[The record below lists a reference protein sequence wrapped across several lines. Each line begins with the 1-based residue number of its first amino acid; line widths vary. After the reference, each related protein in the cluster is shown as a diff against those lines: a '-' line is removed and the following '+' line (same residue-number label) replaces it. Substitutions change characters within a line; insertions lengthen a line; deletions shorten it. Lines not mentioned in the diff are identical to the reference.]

1 MIEREV
7 NDIMDT
13 IAKTKVN
20 DYSKRLLETLI
31 NGVKPALGC
40 TEPVAVGLA
49 VSKAFEEIAGDV
61 EKINVKV
68 SPNIFKNGMGVG
80 IPGTEEIGLVFA
92 AALGVTC
99 GESSLGLEVFRHVN
113 EKAISDAK
121 TLIANEL
128 VQVNLEATKGNFYL
142 EANVETSMGKGI
154 CIIKNTH
161 TNIVY
166 VEVNG
171 EVLYNKDEV
180 SELNSFSNDYLKDI
194 TLLDIREFVESVSF
208 SDIKFLLDGVKL
220 NMDIA
225 KVGLEKKAGLG
236 LGAAM
241 NLLMSEGVMQ
251 KDVINEA
258 RVLTSAA
265 CDARMAGIN
274 MPVMSSAGSGNHG
287 ITAIIPPTV
296 ICEHMGYDDE
306 RLARTLAFSH
316 LTTAYIK
323 VFTGALSPVCGCAV
337 AAGIGASASITWALG
352 GTNEQIGGAVKNMV
366 GTLTGMV
373 CDGAKGGCAFKLST
387 ASSEAIIQAKL
398 AMANVIINDID
409 GIISPEVEETIRN
422 LGRFSDQGMK
432 NADKE
437 IIQIMLKH

>member
-1 MIEREV
+1 M
-7 NDIMDT
+7 NT
-13 IAKTKVN
+13 IINVKTN
-20 DYSKRLLETLI
+20 NYSKELLQTLI

-49 VSKAFEEIAGDV
+49 VAKAFKGIKGE
-61 EKINVKV
+61 VKNIVVRV

-80 IPGTEEIGLVFA
+80 IPGTKEIGLVFA
-92 AALGVTC
+92 SALAITC
-99 GESSLGLEVFRHVN
+99 GDSDLGLEVFRPVN
-113 EKAISDAK
+113 DIATSQAQKLVTDGLISVD
-121 TLIANEL
+121 
-128 VQVNLEATKGNFYL
+128 LEDGKGNFYI
-142 EANVETSMGKGI
+142 EAIVETNLGKGI
-154 CIIKNTH
+154 CIIKDTH
-161 TNIVY
+161 TNIVHL
-166 VEVNG
+166 EVNG
-171 EVLYNKDEV
+171 EVLFTKGNISD
-180 SELNSFSNDYLKDI
+180 SSSNGNEYLKAL
-194 TLLDIREFVESVSF
+194 TLQDIREFVEMIPY
-208 SDIKFLLDGVKL
+208 SDIEFLLEGVKL

-225 KVGLEKKAGLG
+225 KIGLEEKSGPG

-241 NLLMSEGVMQ
+241 NLLMSEGVIQ

-296 ICEHMGYDDE
+296 MCEHMGYSDE
-306 RLARTLAFSH
+306 KLARTLAFSH

-323 VFTGALSPVCGCAV
+323 VFTGGLSPVCGCAV

-352 GTNEQIGGAVKNMV
+352 GTNEQIGGAIKNMV

-409 GIISPEVEETIRN
+409 GIISPEAEKTIRN
-422 LGRFSDQGMK
+422 LGSFSIEGMK
-432 NADKE
+432 NADNE
-437 IIQIMLKH
+437 IIEIMLKH

>member
-1 MIEREV
+1 
-7 NDIMDT
+7 MDT
-13 IAKTKVN
+13 MIKTN
-20 DYSKRLLETLI
+20 NYSKRLLQTLI

-49 VSKAFEEIAGDV
+49 TSKAYEGVKGEVKHIG
-61 EKINVKV
+61 VKV
-68 SPNIFKNGMGVG
+68 SPNIYKNGMGVG
-80 IPGTEEIGLVFA
+80 IPGTKEIGLVFA

-99 GESSLGLEVFRHVN
+99 GDPSLGFEVFRPVSN
-113 EKAISDAK
+113 ETIVEAEK
-121 TLIANEL
+121 LIKENLVSVEL
-128 VQVNLEATKGNFYL
+128 EDKEGNFYIKA
-142 EANVETSMGKGI
+142 EIETDKGRGI
-154 CIIKNTH
+154 CIIRNTH
-161 TNIVY
+161 INIVY
-166 VEVNG
+166 VEANG
-171 EVLYNKDEV
+171 EVLFNKE
-180 SELNSFSNDYLKDI
+180 EETTASFTGNEYLKEI
-194 TLLDIREFVESVSF
+194 SLQDIREFVETVPY
-208 SDIKFLLDGVKL
+208 SDIEFLLEGVRL
-220 NMDIA
+220 NMSIA
-225 KVGLEKKAGLG
+225 KVGLEEKPGPG

-241 NLLMSEGVMQ
+241 NLLMTEGVMQ

-306 RLARTLAFSH
+306 KLARTLAFSH

-323 VFTGALSPVCGCAV
+323 IFTGGLSPVCGCAV
-337 AAGIGASASITWALG
+337 AAGIGASAAITWALG
-352 GTNEQIGGAVKNMV
+352 GTNKQIGGAIKNMV

-398 AMANVIINDID
+398 AMSNIFINDLD
-409 GIISPEVEETIRN
+409 GIINPEAEQTIKN
-422 LGRFSDQGMK
+422 LGSFCTGGME
-432 NADKE
+432 NADHE
-437 IIQIMLKH
+437 IIEIMLKN

>member
-1 MIEREV
+1 M
-7 NDIMDT
+7 NT
-13 IAKTKVN
+13 TAKNKIDN
-20 DYSKRLLETLI
+20 YSKKLLQTLI

-49 VSKAFEEIAGDV
+49 AAKALEGINGEI
-61 EKINVKV
+61 EKVKVKV

-80 IPGTEEIGLVFA
+80 IPGTKEIGLLFA

-99 GESSLGLEVFRHVN
+99 GDSNLGLEVFRPVN
-113 EKAISDAK
+113 DIGISQAEKLISK
-121 TLIANEL
+121 NIVNVEL
-128 VQVNLEATKGNFYL
+128 EIEKGNFYI
-142 EANVETSMGKGI
+142 EAEVETSMGKGI
-154 CIIKNTH
+154 CIIKDNH

-166 VEVNG
+166 VEANG
-171 EVLYNKDEV
+171 KVLFSKDEV
-180 SELNSFSNDYLKDI
+180 CKTNSHSNEYLKDI
-194 TLLDIREFVESVSF
+194 TLQDIREFVETVPY
-208 SDIKFLLDGVKL
+208 SDIEFLLEGVKL

-225 KVGLEKKAGLG
+225 KAGLEKKSGPG

-241 NLLMSEGVMQ
+241 NLLMNEGVMQ

-265 CDARMAGIN
+265 CDARMAGVN

-296 ICEHMGYDDE
+296 VCEYMGYNDE
-306 RLARTLAFSH
+306 KLARTLAFSH

-323 VFTGALSPVCGCAV
+323 VFTGGLSPVCGCAV

-352 GTNEQIGGAVKNMV
+352 GTNEQIGGAIKNMI

-398 AMANVIINDID
+398 AMANVIINNID
-409 GIISPEVEETIRN
+409 GIISPEVERTIRN
-422 LGRFSDQGMK
+422 LGSFCNEGMK
-432 NADKE
+432 NADNE
-437 IIQIMLKH
+437 IIDIMLKH